1 MKRFVL
7 LFFIAVLSGSGAWAQ
22 GGSFDAALDRYES
35 ICRQCIDLRTR
46 AQAGEAVSPLDLTA
60 LLTQLSDLRH
70 SLQEAGG
77 KMSPAQKL
85 RFYSIRLRYEEQFS
99 AKSRPRPQL
108 PAVVP
113 PATAPAV
120 CAGFSDGKPS
130 LLGRGPF
137 RQYHSFG
144 SHPSQVQRV
153 SSPLVGRTAA
163 FSKPQKARAW
173 YEDYVAAIFVGL
185 PDDCVGGMAAFYGGR
200 FGGYIKN
207 GYTRRIPSSFSC
219 LSDGTLEEGGYIWT
233 TGREYAWLTTWT
245 LGAVY
250 RVWPWLTVYAGGGY
264 GFRNVLW
271 ESASGEWAKVSDL
284 SARGV
289 TLDAGILVWVV
300 RIPLGTDYSCG
311 IHLVAGVSD
320 IAFRHPMFD
329 FGLGLSF

>member
-1 MKRFVL
+1 MKRFIL

-46 AQAGEAVSPLDLTA
+46 AQAGEAVSPSDLTV

-99 AKSRPRPQL
+99 AKSRPRSQL
-108 PAVVP
+108 PVVVP
-113 PATAPAV
+113 PAEAPAV
-120 CAGFSDGKPS
+120 CASLSAGKPS
-130 LLGRGPF
+130 LLGKGPS
-137 RQYHSFG
+137 RQYQPFG
-144 SHPSQVQRV
+144 PHPSPVQRV
-153 SSPLVGRTAA
+153 SSPLVGQVAA
-163 FSKPQKARAW
+163 FPKLQKARAW
-173 YEDYVAAIFVGL
+173 YEDFVAAFFVGF
-185 PDDCVGGMAAFYGGR
+185 PDVSVGCMVPFYAGR
-200 FGGYIKN
+200 FGFYIKN
-207 GYTRRIPSSFSC
+207 AYTSRKTASFSC
-219 LSDGTLEEGGYIWT
+219 LSDGTLEDGGYIWT
-233 TGREYAWLTTWT
+233 TGREYASLTTWT
-245 LGAVY
+245 MGAVY
-250 RVWPWLTVYAGGGY
+250 RVWPWLSLYAGGGY

-289 TLDAGILVWVV
+289 TLDAGILVRVV

-329 FGLGLSF
+329 LGLGLSF